1 MWVLGP
7 VLSTPALS
15 CALYSQQHTYNTIFL
30 YSILVSLLHA
40 QIHENLGPRV
50 DGNRGD
56 LDDVQLLLEEGGGD
70 ERDLGRIL
78 VLKISYH
85 LKRAPSGLSAGFVFR
100 HPHRDPDDEKAAED
114 FDFSDLNM
122 ADDDSA
128 KRKQAGQSK
137 AKKHASL
144 HPSVASTVYSTG
156 GGAGALRDLDGIRCW
171 LPCIDSPD
179 QRAVFDITLHCPSHL
194 VALTCGKKIATS
206 VTSCAPSEKKERG
219 RRAHAHRRGSG
230 SGSDPKSDSQ
240 PSSAE
245 ATLSGTGTASP
256 LEHCFATYSRPASST
271 GSLSSS
277 SAAEDGRAHREISTS
292 RFFTVTRLPAMSVGF
307 FIGQVR

>member
-1 MWVLGP
+1 
-7 VLSTPALS
+7 
-15 CALYSQQHTYNTIFL
+15 
-30 YSILVSLLHA
+30 
-40 QIHENLGPRV
+40 V

-85 LKRAPSGLSAGFVFR
+85 LKRAPSGLSAGYVFR
-100 HPHRDPDDEKAAED
+100 HPHCDPDDEKAAMTED
-114 FDFSDLNM
+114 LDFSELNM

-137 AKKHASL
+137 AKKYASL
-144 HPSVASTVYSTG
+144 PPSVASTVYSTG

-179 QRAVFDITLHCPSHL
+179 QRAVFDITLHCPSHM

-206 VTSCAPSEKKERG
+206 VTSCPPSEKKERG

-230 SGSDPKSDSQ
+230 SGSDPRSDSL
-240 PSSAE
+240 PSSAD
-245 ATLSGTGTASP
+245 ATQSGIGTGTGTTSP
-256 LEHCFATYSRPASST
+256 LEHCFATYSRLASSSST
-271 GSLSSS
+271 LSSS
-277 SAAEDGRAHREISTS
+277 SAAEDGRERAHREISTS

-307 FIGQVR
+307 FIGQVREEKRGR

>member
-1 MWVLGP
+1 
-7 VLSTPALS
+7 
-15 CALYSQQHTYNTIFL
+15 
-30 YSILVSLLHA
+30 
-40 QIHENLGPRV
+40 V

-85 LKRAPSGLSAGFVFR
+85 LKRAPSGLSAGYVFR
-100 HPHRDPDDEKAAED
+100 HPHCDPDDEKAAED
-114 FDFSDLNM
+114 LDFSELNM

-128 KRKQAGQSK
+128 MRKQSGQSK
-137 AKKHASL
+137 AKKQASL
-144 HPSVASTVYSTG
+144 PPSVASTVYSTG

-179 QRAVFDITLHCPSHL
+179 QRAVFDITLHCPSHM

-206 VTSCAPSEKKERG
+206 VTSCPPSEKKERG

-230 SGSDPKSDSQ
+230 SGSDPRSDSL
-240 PSSAE
+240 PSSAD
-245 ATLSGTGTASP
+245 ATQTGTGISSP
-256 LEHCFATYSRPASST
+256 LDHCFATYPRLASSSS
-271 GSLSSS
+271 SLSSS
-277 SAAEDGRAHREISTS
+277 SAAEDGREKERARAHREISTS

-307 FIGQVR
+307 FIGQVREGDRGRAETTIEDNRGEERREEERRGNRVA